1 MLTIERFKSFS
12 DKQDLK
18 KSLYVLTNDGNGTL
32 AVIEGLRAAA
42 CVLRFLKGAHLR
54 QDEYQLAL
62 DTMSAIDAKTAER
75 KMPQ

>member
-1 MLTIERFKSFS
+1 MLTIERYKAFN
-12 DKQDLK
+12 DKLDLK
-18 KSLYVLTNDGNGTL
+18 KALYAIINDGSSTL

-62 DTMSAIDAKTAER
+62 DTMSAIDAKAER
-75 KMPQ
+75 KVPQ